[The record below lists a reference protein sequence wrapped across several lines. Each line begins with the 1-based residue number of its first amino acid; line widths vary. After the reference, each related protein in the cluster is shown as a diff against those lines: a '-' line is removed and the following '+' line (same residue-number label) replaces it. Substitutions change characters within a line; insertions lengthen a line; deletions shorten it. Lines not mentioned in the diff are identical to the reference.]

1 MDLDKKTKTKY
12 TVLRYIF
19 IVLVSFVFVTMIFA
33 VTKSTAMIVA
43 LTILL
48 AFGLSTVSEKVG
60 LWLTYKLFG
69 LNYEH
74 VEVDKKNK
82 KK

>member
-1 MDLDKKTKTKY
+1 MDLNKKTKTKY

-19 IVLVSFVFVTMIFA
+19 IVLVSFVVVTMIFA

-69 LNYEH
+69 LSYEH
-74 VEVDKKNK
+74 VEADKKNK